1 MKRITMSLPDDLA
14 SRVEHEARRRSVSVS
29 ELIRES
35 LVRDFAGERERRIAW
50 AGMIDDASLPTGEGF
65 EDALAESIEHATRRD
80 RR

>member
-14 SRVEHEARRRSVSVS
+14 ARVEHEARRRNQSVS

-35 LVRDFAGERERRIAW
+35 LARDVGGDRERKIAW
-50 AGMIDDASLPTGEGF
+50 AGMIDDASLPTAERF
-65 EDALAESIEHATRRD
+65 EDALAESIEHATRRH